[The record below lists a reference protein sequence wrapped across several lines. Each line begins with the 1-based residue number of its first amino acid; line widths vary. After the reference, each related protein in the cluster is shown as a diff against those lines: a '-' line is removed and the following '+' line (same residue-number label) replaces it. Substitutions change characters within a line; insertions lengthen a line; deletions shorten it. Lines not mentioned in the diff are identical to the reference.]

1 MQLSSRWIAAI
12 MLPLGL
18 LLVLS
23 GCDLS
28 SANSTALLSANS
40 AVPPTVQHR
49 FEYTRAEVAEDGTLR
64 VASTVE
70 GRTLDA
76 ILADNGFSRSDVVS
90 ARVDSVAVVPI
101 TAPPAEGRLFLGSD
115 AGGPRIARATFPDGS
130 TEPVVDRSTTP
141 VTAAVR
147 DGASLVFGRFRVDV
161 PADVPEGGGV
171 VRAVVYYRLEVEGV

>member
-1 MQLSSRWIAAI
+1 MQLSSQWTAATV
-12 MLPLGL
+12 LLLGP

-28 SANSTALLSANS
+28 SANSTVSLSENS
-40 AVPPTVQHR
+40 AEPPTVQHR
-49 FEYTRAEVAEDGTLR
+49 FEYTRAEVTDDGTLE
-64 VASTVE
+64 VTSTTE

-101 TAPPAEGRLFLGSD
+101 TAPPEEGVFFLGPD
-115 AGGPRIARATFPDGS
+115 ADGPRIAQATYPDGS

-147 DGASLVFGRFRVDV
+147 EGA
-161 PADVPEGGGV
+161 
-171 VRAVVYYRLEVEGV
+171 

>member
-1 MQLSSRWIAAI
+1 MQFSSQWTAAAV
-12 MLPLGL
+12 LLGPLL
-18 LLVLS
+18 MLS

-28 SANSTALLSANS
+28 SANSTVLLSANS

-49 FEYTRAEVAEDGTLR
+49 FEYTRAEVAEDGTLG

-101 TAPPAEGRLFLGSD
+101 TAPPREGLLFLGSD
-115 AGGPRIARATFPDGS
+115 AGGPRIARATFPDGA
-130 TEPVVDRSTTP
+130 TEPVTDRSTTP
-141 VTAAVR
+141 VTGVVR
-147 DGASLVFGRFRVDV
+147 DGASSVFGEFEVDAPQDV
-161 PADVPEGGGV
+161 PDGGGV
-171 VRAVVYYRLEVEGV
+171 VRAVVYYRLEVDGV